1 MNLKR
6 FIKENIKSIL
16 FNFSIL
22 LFINIYF
29 LVLNLLKG
37 RMEEIY
43 YLDGILIFIYIWAFI
58 IKYGL
63 WKERF
68 SGLYKIIED
77 DNDINVNDIN
87 GEYLEEEIMAYIINK
102 KDNNYSQ
109 VLDMKDTQIKDMEEY
124 ISKWVHEIKLPI
136 SAISMILERIDD
148 AEINTEIKNETEKI
162 NFLVNSVMYGSRA
175 TAAAEDIFISEVKLL
190 DIIKQAIKSNAFML
204 IRNNIEI
211 KLENLEHYIF
221 TDKKWVLYVLDQLI
235 NNSINY
241 SKENAKI
248 QFYGE
253 ESDNYICLNIKDNGI
268 GIAKEDIERIFNK
281 GFTGTNGR
289 NSKYKSTGMG
299 LYFSKKILDKLGNS
313 FEVYSVKNEYTL
325 FKIKFNKISD
335 FTTITK
341 M

>member
-22 LFINIYF
+22 LLINIYF

-37 RMEEIY
+37 RMEEIF
-43 YLDGILIFIYIWAFI
+43 YLDVILIFIYILAFI

-63 WKERF
+63 WKERY
-68 SGLYKIIED
+68 SGLYEIIEEG
-77 DNDINVNDIN
+77 NDININDI
-87 GEYLEEEIMAYIINK
+87 GRESLEEEIMAYIINK

-109 VLDMKDTQIKDMEEY
+109 VLDIKDTQIKDMEEY

-136 SAISMILERIDD
+136 SAISMILERIED
-148 AEINTEIKNETEKI
+148 AEINTEITNEIEKI

-175 TAAAEDIFISEVKLL
+175 TAAAEDIFISEFKLQ
-190 DIIKQAIKSNAFML
+190 DIIRQAIKNNAFML

-235 NNSINY
+235 NNSIKY
-241 SKENAKI
+241 SNENAKI

-253 ESDNYICLNIKDNGI
+253 ESDKYICLNIRDNGI
-268 GIAKEDIERIFNK
+268 GIAEEDIGRIFNK

-289 NSKYKSTGMG
+289 NTRYKSTGMG
-299 LYFSKKILDKLGNS
+299 LYFSKNILDKLGNS

>member
-1 MNLKR
+1 MNFKR

-29 LVLNLLKG
+29 LVLNLLNSQMG
-37 RMEEIY
+37 EIY
-43 YLDGILIFIYIWAFI
+43 YLDVILIFIYILVFI

-68 SGLYKIIED
+68 SRLYEIIEE

-87 GEYLEEEIMAYIINK
+87 REYLEEEIMTYIINK
-102 KDNNYSQ
+102 KDNNYLKL
-109 VLDMKDTQIKDMEEY
+109 LDMKDTQIKDMEEY

-148 AEINTEIKNETEKI
+148 SEINTEIKNETEKI

-175 TAAAEDIFISEVKLL
+175 TAAAEDIFISEVKLQ
-190 DIIKQAIKSNAFML
+190 DIIKQAIKNNAFML

-211 KLENLEHYIF
+211 KLDNLDYFIF

-235 NNSINY
+235 NNAIKY
-241 SKENAKI
+241 SKENAEI

-253 ESDNYICLNIKDNGI
+253 ESDKYICLNIRDNGI
-268 GIAKEDIERIFNK
+268 GIATEDLERIFNK
-281 GFTGTNGR
+281 GFTGSNGR
-289 NSKYKSTGMG
+289 NTRYKSTGMG